1 MIDKNLRKEEEKRK
15 WNIENKQAEQSAPL
29 TPQAQ
34 SAGLNYAAQLTQ
46 SSGGGSNAMS
56 GALSGAA
63 AGTMIA
69 PGIGTVVGAGVGGL
83 AGGLQAMADKK
94 RRKQEIQAQV
104 QMQLAGIEQGK
115 ADRIANAMQSLQ
127 NSFAQSLSNRGNV
140 RL

>member
-15 WNIENKQAEQSAPL
+15 WNIENKQVENAPAI

-34 SAGLNYAAQLTQ
+34 SAGLNYASQLAQ

-56 GALSGAA
+56 GALQGAA
-63 AGTMIA
+63 IGSVV
-69 PGIGTVVGAGVGGL
+69 PGIGTAVGAGVGGL

-115 ADRIANAMQSLQ
+115 ADRIANAMFSLQ